1 MQRRN
6 KLLAVIIFLVLGTSS
21 WAAVPDWLRQ
31 VAKQPLPAY
40 KPDTKGV
47 VLLDEEITT
56 IDQSGEIH
64 TIYRRAVKILRPNAR
79 EELSHVVVPFDNETK
94 LTWIK
99 GWSITAS
106 GQEYEVKEK
115 DAVETGALGGSF
127 AEDTRHKILEI
138 PGGDVGSIIGF
149 EYQQR
154 RRPYVNQDVWTLQED
169 MPVRLVRYTLRLP
182 QGWEYETFWNNHE
195 KIEPK
200 QGADLV
206 WEATDV
212 PALETE
218 DFMPPH
224 RAIAARM
231 VLHYFYRRPDG
242 LGQVATASWMGVG
255 AWADGLARDRRVASP
270 ELKKQVAD
278 LTAGL
283 NSPLDKMNALAAWV
297 QKQIRY
303 VDIEIGIGGYQ
314 PHFAADVYKNR
325 FGDCKDKATLM
336 MTMLKEIGI
345 DSYFTLID
353 TRRGLVRAD
362 TPTAMTFNHA
372 IVAIQLPKDV
382 QSSNLYAIYNE
393 PKLGKLLI
401 FDPTSEMTPFGDLP
415 DTLQQTYALLVT
427 DKGGEIIQTPLLD
440 PSVNKLVRIGKLKL
454 AADGSLSGEVEES
467 RSGTL
472 GSESRYRL
480 LHAELNNRSKSI
492 EALLSNNIT
501 SFQLTS
507 AGVGYLDEPAKPLYL
522 KYDFTATEYAKKSG
536 PLLLVRPRVL
546 GQKARGIAEVKRLYP
561 VEFDSASLETDT
573 FEIELPQ
580 GYDIDEVPD
589 PVNVVYD
596 FGEYH
601 SKVEQLPGKLKY
613 SRQYMIKQV
622 IVPKDRLEDL
632 KKFYRQIAG
641 DERNTAVLKQK

>member
-1 MQRRN
+1 MWLRN
-6 KLLAVIIFLVLGTSS
+6 RLFVLAVFVAVGTCAYAS
-21 WAAVPDWLRQ
+21 VPDWLRQ
-31 VAKQPLPAY
+31 AAKQPLPAY
-40 KPDTKGV
+40 KADTKGV
-47 VLLDEEITT
+47 VLLDEEITNV
-56 IDQSGEIH
+56 DNNGEVH
-64 TIYRRAVKILRPNAR
+64 TIYRRAVKILRPTAR
-79 EELSHVVVPFDNETK
+79 EELSHVIVAFDNDTK

-99 GWSITAS
+99 GWSITAT

-115 DAVETGALGGSF
+115 DAVETQLGESF

-138 PGGDVGSIIGF
+138 PGGEVGSVIGF

-169 MPVRLVRYTLRLP
+169 MPVRLVRYTLHLP
-182 QGWEYETFWNNHE
+182 QGWEYEAIWNNHE

-212 PALETE
+212 PALEVE
-218 DFMPPH
+218 EYMPP
-224 RAIAARM
+224 RRSIAARM
-231 VLHYFYRRPDG
+231 VLHYFYNQTT
-242 LGQVATASWMGVG
+242 GQKSAATWASVG
-255 AWADGLARDRRVASP
+255 AWADGLVHDRRTESP

-278 LTAGL
+278 ITAGL
-283 NSPLDKMNALAAWV
+283 NTPLDKMRAIAAWV

-314 PHFAADVYKNR
+314 PHYAADTYKNR
-325 FGDCKDKATLM
+325 FGDCKDKAILM

-345 DSYFTLID
+345 DSYFLLID
-353 TRRGLVRAD
+353 TRRGVVRPD
-362 TPTAMTFNHA
+362 TPSAMTFNHA

-382 QSSNLYAIYNE
+382 PTTELYALYDD

-401 FDPTSEMTPFGDLP
+401 FDPTSEMMPFGDMP
-415 DTLQQTYALLVT
+415 DYLQASAALLVT
-427 DKGGEIIQTPLLD
+427 DKGGEIIQTPLLA
-440 PSVNKLVRIGKLKL
+440 PSVNKLVRVGKLKL
-454 AADGSLSGEVEES
+454 TPDGNLTGQIEES
-467 RSGTL
+467 RSGSI
-472 GSESRYRL
+472 GAESRYRL

-492 EALLSNNIT
+492 EALLSGNLGT
-501 SFQLTS
+501 YQLTS
-507 AGVGYLDEPAKPLYL
+507 AGVGDLDQPTKPLYL
-522 KYDFTATEYAKKSG
+522 EYAFTANEYAKKSG
-536 PLLLVRPRVL
+536 PLLLVRPRVI
-546 GQKARGIAEVKRLYP
+546 GHKAWGIAEEKRLYP
-561 VEFDSASLETDT
+561 VEFEGATLETDT

-580 GYDIDEVPD
+580 GYDVDELPD

-601 SKVEQLPGKLKY
+601 SKIEQLPGKLRY
-613 SRQYMIKQV
+613 SRQYMIKEV
-622 IVPKDRLEDL
+622 IVPKDRLDDL